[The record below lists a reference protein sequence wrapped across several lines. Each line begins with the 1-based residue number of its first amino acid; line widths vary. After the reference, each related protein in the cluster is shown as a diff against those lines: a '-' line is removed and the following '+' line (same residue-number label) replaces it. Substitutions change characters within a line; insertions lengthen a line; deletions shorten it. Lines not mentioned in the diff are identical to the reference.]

1 MASFTDLVKSQEF
14 AQSSQPKRKQMFDD
28 WKSTNLDPILAEQP
42 AATRIQADQKLQ
54 QVFDRI
60 SPAPEGE
67 FFGDI
72 GTSFSAGVDT
82 AQALT
87 AEVGVQAAELA
98 LDVTGREQETPLL
111 RSLDEQLGPDS
122 YLRQYYDR
130 TSNELKQFSLEQQ
143 KEAEETKKG
152 LSGLAQDKQIT
163 LKELQDATES
173 DGAEAWATAKFYL
186 DPANFDALINLSVES
201 APSTAV
207 AVGATVAG
215 GLVAGP
221 AGASVAA
228 VATEGALGAGEASMG
243 AYNTAYQELK
253 KQGLTDD
260 EANTEALRI
269 SRTAAG
275 IGGAASAVLGKLGDA
290 GAVAK
295 QFGKGATK
303 EAIDEAVKRTV
314 AQKARRGL
322 GVAAS
327 AVTPL
332 VGEGLQGA
340 AVQIA
345 ENIAVDE
352 VVETPWNEGAIT
364 AGVTEAL
371 AAGPTTAATAGA
383 GATTRRLGAEI
394 QRRAEERAKDP
405 DVIAAREQE
414 FLEDALEVEIDVAM
428 DRADEILRTQQPTI
442 EIEDELDAQS
452 TADQEKDRQA
462 EAVTL
467 DQELDS
473 TALTGGLDST
483 GSDLPTEQPTSTDED
498 TGSPDSTAT
507 TNDSQGT
514 AGTQS
519 EDGVLG
525 GGESATAPPTTGP
538 AQQTET
544 AAPGAGDGT
553 ATDGQESGPADSTG
567 VNIDQGATPSGSI
580 EQQGSDS
587 ASADLVTDA
596 RSIPDPENVAVQ
608 WDDMLEDVVDGEI
621 VSPELSYADLTEEGK
636 LFWKQAVEDGYGS
649 AARAEEIMRTELR
662 NGTTPRT
669 APATDVSQ
677 YTPQV
682 IQDIRTGTVSDNQ
695 TTGATA
701 SLTNPNTMPV
711 ILDRGT
717 TQPALP
723 VNTVAAPDTLE
734 GAAGAINAAIKASN
748 KQSGKPA
755 QNGSYMIAD
764 PANGVAHIMTRAGSL
779 VRTVPFASIDIAA
792 PVHTVNTPD
801 GAVGYQ
807 RVQVKKKNQ
816 VRKTRNGNPDVYHYD
831 GIAYPTTMDASLKP
845 AGGGFSGIVYI
856 AKDALP
862 ENRVAPNIPTGPIN
876 ANIADQNLTNETV
889 DPDIAEVVNFN
900 RRLPSNIVQMLP
912 NADRGEP
919 ATTVGDIIDAMI
931 ADATANNDRYYM
943 DVLAKIAPFIRDV
956 KISAKQSA
964 VPEEPNVAGYY
975 SSQEDAIVL
984 SYRNGADYHTI
995 THELV
1000 HAATVH
1006 AAFYSDSARS
1016 RKVREQIEAAF
1027 ETYKAVAAGTDTANE
1042 YGLTNSLEFLSE
1054 IFTNPNFKAQLDS
1067 VLGTQRRSDMTL
1079 YERIVDAIKSL
1090 FGLNPSSDFS
1100 ADNVLEWTM
1109 LLFETSRDLAR
1120 TQPSI
1125 TSSNRGRSMAD
1136 VINDR
1141 NSVGNNPLTRRNV
1154 ANAMYWARMNLW
1166 AKYVYNNTAEFLTFL
1181 NLRTRVPKETED
1193 HDSHRLYQVFK
1204 LIPQRVNRIKQS
1216 FNDTTFR
1223 SINNQVNELA
1233 KASDLGMSK
1242 RDIHNDAARYA
1253 QLKHIA
1259 NATRVVRNG
1268 LQNEIAQANLRIKE
1282 LQDQQKALRGE
1293 IPADETEEQ
1302 TAERD
1307 ATAVELA
1314 NEEIQWLEFRAEQAR
1329 QAYGNGHRTGRR

>member
-1 MASFTDLVKSQEF
+1 MASFTDLVKSPEF

-28 WKSTNLDPILAEQP
+28 WKVTNLDPILAEQP
-42 AATRIQADQKLQ
+42 ASTRIQADQKLQ

-82 AQALT
+82 AQAIG
-87 AEVGVQAAELA
+87 AEIGVQAAELGRDYFGRGYSTSDLRA
-98 LDVTGREQETPLL
+98 ISEGDEPWYVTA
-111 RSLDEQLGPDS
+111 RSLSEQLSDYMREVS
-122 YLRQYYDR
+122 
-130 TSNELKQFSLEQQ
+130 TSNQEEA
-143 KEAEETKKG
+143 KETREG
-152 LSGLAQDKQIT
+152 LSDLAQDKQVT
-163 LKELQDATES
+163 LKELQDVADS
-173 DGAEAWATAKFYL
+173 DFEEAVLTAGFYL
-186 DPANFDALINLSVES
+186 APANWDALLNLSVES
-201 APSTAV
+201 GPSTAA
-207 AVGATVAG
+207 AVGATVVG
-215 GLVAGP
+215 GVVGGP
-221 AGASVAA
+221 VGAGAAAIVA
-228 VATEGALGAGEASMG
+228 EGAMGAGEASMG

-253 KQGLTDD
+253 KQGLGD
-260 EANTEALRI
+260 EEASAEALRI
-269 SRTAAG
+269 SRTAAA
-275 IGGAASAVLGKLGDA
+275 IGGAASAALGKLGDA
-290 GAVAK
+290 GVVAK

-303 EAIDEAVKRTV
+303 EAIDQAVKRTV
-314 AQKARRGL
+314 GQQAKRVLGATV
-322 GVAAS
+322 GVAK
-327 AVTPL
+327 PL

-371 AAGPTTAATAGA
+371 ASGPTTAAVTGTGA
-383 GATTRRLGAEI
+383 VARRIGE
-394 QRRAEERAKDP
+394 RRAKDP
-405 DVIAAREQE
+405 ARIAAAEQATLDAEQALTEQE
-414 FLEDALEVEIDVAM
+414 LEVEIDVAM

-498 TGSPDSTAT
+498 TGSPDTTAT
-507 TNDSQGT
+507 ANDSQGT
-514 AGTQS
+514 ATTQS

-525 GGESATAPPTTGP
+525 GGESAAAPTTTGP

-567 VNIDQGATPSGSI
+567 VDTDQGATPSGST

-587 ASADLVTDA
+587 ESADIVTADDTIDTPEPTPEPTPNTRPLTDDEKELADLMASTGASGDTVLTKLEPRQSDSAAEFFEGITAEANGSLMDSGDITASLIDQPWLSDDLKVVAKSIQAVIARTGQPLLTHFQPTRAREGSYFTSAGTTGGSKKSLGRLVTMRHPADTYDGTTNPEQMEERFAEVLLHEMLHAVTAENRLRYVQTDGSDFANEMHRIYELVGVHVNGLDSEARKAFPLFATDNNALQNPSELLSWGMTNREAREYLSSIPDPDGGTVWDAFVETMRKLLGLSNKQATALESLMQAYSDFADAPSTLDQSPTTTGPTDA
-596 RSIPDPENVAVQ
+596 RSVPDTENVAVQ
-608 WDDMLEDVVDGEI
+608 WADMLEDVVDGEI
-621 VSPELSYADLTEEGK
+621 VAPELSYADLTEEGK

-682 IQDIRTGTVSDNQ
+682 IQEIRSGVVSDNQ

-711 ILDRGT
+711 IMDRGT

-862 ENRVAPNIPTGPIN
+862 ENRVAPNIP
-876 ANIADQNLTNETV
+876 
-889 DPDIAEVVNFN
+889 
-900 RRLPSNIVQMLP
+900 
-912 NADRGEP
+912 
-919 ATTVGDIIDAMI
+919 
-931 ADATANNDRYYM
+931 
-943 DVLAKIAPFIRDV
+943 
-956 KISAKQSA
+956 
-964 VPEEPNVAGYY
+964 
-975 SSQEDAIVL
+975 
-984 SYRNGADYHTI
+984 
-995 THELV
+995 
-1000 HAATVH
+1000 
-1006 AAFYSDSARS
+1006 
-1016 RKVREQIEAAF
+1016 
-1027 ETYKAVAAGTDTANE
+1027 
-1042 YGLTNSLEFLSE
+1042 
-1054 IFTNPNFKAQLDS
+1054 
-1067 VLGTQRRSDMTL
+1067 LGQQC
-1079 YERIVDAIKSL
+1079 E
-1090 FGLNPSSDFS
+1090 
-1100 ADNVLEWTM
+1100 
-1109 LLFETSRDLAR
+1109 
-1120 TQPSI
+1120 
-1125 TSSNRGRSMAD
+1125 
-1136 VINDR
+1136 
-1141 NSVGNNPLTRRNV
+1141 
-1154 ANAMYWARMNLW
+1154 
-1166 AKYVYNNTAEFLTFL
+1166 
-1181 NLRTRVPKETED
+1181 
-1193 HDSHRLYQVFK
+1193 HR
-1204 LIPQRVNRIKQS
+1204 
-1216 FNDTTFR
+1216 
-1223 SINNQVNELA
+1223 
-1233 KASDLGMSK
+1233 
-1242 RDIHNDAARYA
+1242 
-1253 QLKHIA
+1253 
-1259 NATRVVRNG
+1259 
-1268 LQNEIAQANLRIKE
+1268 
-1282 LQDQQKALRGE
+1282 
-1293 IPADETEEQ
+1293 
-1302 TAERD
+1302 
-1307 ATAVELA
+1307 
-1314 NEEIQWLEFRAEQAR
+1314 
-1329 QAYGNGHRTGRR
+1329 